1 MMNKTVNEGTTQK
14 TRKVDM
20 VKVANIAAIVLSVL
34 LLPIL
39 FMNCVLIIKGIAN
52 PNEVPSIGNKA
63 PLIVLTESMEPE
75 IKAGD
80 LIICR
85 KADASEVKKDDV
97 ISFFDPEGNGSSVV
111 THRVIALVEE
121 NGELVGFRTQGDNN
135 DIEDRLTVP
144 VENVIGIWT
153 EQRIGLVGHVVLFM
167 QSTVGLIVCLFL
179 PIGAFVAYVM
189 LRRRKQDKEKQDDI
203 AALKAELEA
212 LKEQRELASETE
224 TKPQTEEIPE

>member
-20 VKVANIAAIVLSVL
+20 VKVANIVAIVLSVL